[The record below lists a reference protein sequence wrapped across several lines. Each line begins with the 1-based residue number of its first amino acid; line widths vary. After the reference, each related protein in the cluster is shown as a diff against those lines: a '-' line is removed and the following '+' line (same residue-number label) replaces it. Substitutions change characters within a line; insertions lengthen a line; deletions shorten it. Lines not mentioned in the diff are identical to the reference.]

1 MKFQVNY
8 KGSHPFIGPLAKAT
22 AYLEKQWGSVEKAYE
37 MGVKLVLVPA

>member
-8 KGSHPFIGPLAKAT
+8 KGRHRYVGTLLKAT

-37 MGVKLVLVPA
+37 IGVKLVLLPA